1 MPNIWLHIDAA
12 PAEREVYIGP
22 VKRVIQILLAIA
34 VSLGSLGAYAQPA
47 PRVFSQGELDAVLAP
62 VALYPDPLV
71 THILNASVYPQDVAA
86 AAAWSRANPQLQ
98 GDAAL
103 AAIDGEPWNPSV
115 KALVAYPEVLA
126 RMAESPQWLADLGA
140 AYVGSPD
147 AVNAEI
153 QQLRQRAQAT
163 GNLQSNNDQYVYQQG
178 DDIVVQPVYPGVIY
192 APYYNPYIVYGP
204 WWVPAFHP
212 VYWRPW
218 VWRPVVVTRVVAPV
232 RVVRPVHPLPV
243 SRPVQVT
250 PYRRVPESQRQPI
263 IQSHSN
269 VQPQNG
275 GWNWQRAPISRSA
288 PTTWT
293 PPARV
298 APPARVVA
306 PRATP
311 MPAPQVRFNEPRFN
325 RGYQAA
331 AGGGH
336 RSNFGGG
343 GAAVRSGGNRGGGGH
358 RG

>member
-1 MPNIWLHIDAA
+1 VPNISLHIDAA
-12 PAEREVYIGP
+12 PAGGGVYIGR
-22 VKRVIQILLAIA
+22 VKRVLRILAAIA
-34 VSLGSLGAYAQPA
+34 ISLGALGAHAQQ
-47 PRVFSQGELDAVLAP
+47 RVFSQGELDAVLAP

-86 AAAWSRANPQLQ
+86 AAAWARANPQMQ

-103 AAIDGEPWNPSV
+103 AAIDGGAWHPSV

-140 AYVGSPD
+140 AYTGSPD

-153 QQLRQRAQAT
+153 QQLRQRAQAS
-163 GNLQSNNDQYVYQQG
+163 GNLQSNNEQYVYQQG
-178 DDIVVQPVYPGVIY
+178 SDIVVQPVYPGVIY

-232 RVVRPVHPLPV
+232 RVVHPVRPMPLT
-243 SRPVQVT
+243 RPVQVT

-263 IQSHSN
+263 IQNHTN

-275 GWNWQRAPISRSA
+275 NWNWQHAPITRS
-288 PTTWT
+288 
-293 PPARV
+293 
-298 APPARVVA
+298 APPARIAA

-331 AGGGH
+331 TGGGM
-336 RSNFGGG
+336 
-343 GAAVRSGGNRGGGGH
+343 RSGGSVGHLSSGTRGGHSGNRGGGH